1 MFKNRLLNIMLII
14 LVALTLI
21 GVIAFVLYTQFFEEA
36 EADTDI
42 QPTIEE
48 VVARSIETEEI
59 TTNLLTNQIIRSSF
73 VLEGEHEDARSE
85 LEMRN
90 FQVENI
96 IIAELSDMSAEDFR
110 GSEGIRTL
118 ENNIREQLNEI
129 MQEGEVVQVYMN
141 QKVIQ

>member
-1 MFKNRLLNIMLII
+1 MFQNRLLNIMIII

-21 GVIAFVLYTQFFEEA
+21 GVIAFVLYTQFIEV
-36 EADTDI
+36 ADADSE
-42 QPTIEE
+42 PTIEE
-48 VVARSIETEEI
+48 VVSRSLETEEI

-73 VLEGEHEDARSE
+73 VLEAEHEEARNE

-110 GSEGIRTL
+110 GSEGIRAL
-118 ENNIREQLNEI
+118 EKNIREQLNEI
-129 MQEGEVVQVYMN
+129 MHEGTVVQVYMN

>member
-21 GVIAFVLYTQFFEEA
+21 GVLTFVLYTQFFQTDEA
-36 EADTDI
+36 EAE
-42 QPTIEE
+42 PEATIEE

-59 TTNLLTNQIIRSSF
+59 TTNLLTNQIIRTSF
-73 VLEGEHEDARSE
+73 VIEAEHEDAKEE

-96 IIAELSDMSAEDFR
+96 IIGELADRSVQDLS
-110 GSEGIRTL
+110 GSEGISLVET
-118 ENNIREQLNEI
+118 NIRAELNEL
-129 MQEGEVVQVYMN
+129 MQEGSIERVYMN